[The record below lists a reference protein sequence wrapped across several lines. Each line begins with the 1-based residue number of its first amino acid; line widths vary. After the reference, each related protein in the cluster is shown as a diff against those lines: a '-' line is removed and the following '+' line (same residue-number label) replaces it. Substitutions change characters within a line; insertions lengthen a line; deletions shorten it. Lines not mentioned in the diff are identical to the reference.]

1 MNKQKSQGEYLY
13 NFLYTLFKRKFLIVA
28 TFITTFT
35 GIIFGTYLVLPL
47 WKATAKV
54 RVQYSPKQQL
64 TMFEDITTPGITVP
78 GVNPANDVVQMLTSR
93 ELAEKVVTLFWLDK
107 LLEKRDYSPE
117 SNREIIRWH
126 INNFLIDNPKRF
138 LQSLGI
144 LSEKPT
150 NYFAMAVEEF
160 QKDLEDIGLEEN
172 TTVVNVAV
180 WGESPEI
187 STAMTNSLIQ
197 LLLEKNLV
205 ASKTPIDE
213 TIKLTEKQMEK
224 AEQDL
229 RIAQERLRQFKE
241 KSRLVLYNEEASIL
255 LQRLDKYEAELHSM
269 VSSLESMRI
278 EKSADHPDVKS
289 LETRI
294 NEYRKI
300 IIPGIRRDLAS
311 LPLKEVEL
319 TKLNQELK
327 TRGDLYS
334 TLKMKILELEV
345 LKDASIGDLELKVI
359 DHASVY
365 SYVKPDWPRWIINMP
380 LGFIA
385 SILVSLGF
393 VFFLEYWNSSF
404 NSVKDIEESIPLPV
418 FGSVPKFGFLKKQR
432 LIRAL
437 TIKTSKNS
445 QRTLSFKASDQRC
458 IELLAHYDPLAN
470 ALYLSSRKL
479 TNKLFLITSAGKSEG
494 KSTIA
499 AVLSKI
505 LTLRGKRVLLIEANL
520 RTPSFEHILKIKR
533 DRGLVDYYLGYSDL
547 KDVIVN
553 INGIDVIFAGD
564 PSAHHID
571 PFEIFSSDRME
582 TLLEYAKTNYDLIL
596 LDSPCIKWFKDPLIL
611 TALSESVILIVEANH
626 TPKRVV
632 VMATEKI
639 KSAGG
644 QIKGI
649 ILNKQTKYVPS
660 ILQDFI
666 SSL

>member
-13 NFLYTLFKRKFLIVA
+13 NFLYTIFKRKYLIVA
-28 TFITTFT
+28 IFITTFV

-47 WKATAKV
+47 WKATAKI
-54 RVQYSPKQQL
+54 RVQYSPKEQL
-64 TMFEDITTPGITVP
+64 TMFEDITTPGTAVP
-78 GVNPANDVVQMLTSR
+78 GVNPANDVVQILISR
-93 ELAEKVVTLFWLDK
+93 ELAEKVVKIFGRDK
-107 LLEKRDYSPE
+107 LLEKRDHSPE
-117 SNREIIRWH
+117 STREIIRWY
-126 INNFLIDNPKRF
+126 INDFLIDKPKKF

-144 LSEKPT
+144 LSETPK
-150 NYFAMAVEEF
+150 NYLAMAVEEL

-187 STAMTNSLIQ
+187 STAMTNTIIQ
-197 LLLEKNLV
+197 LLLEKNLM

-213 TIKLTEKQMEK
+213 TIKLTQKQLEK
-224 AEQDL
+224 ADQDL

-241 KSRLVLYNEEASIL
+241 KSKLVLYSEEASIL

-269 VSSLESMRI
+269 VSNLESMKI
-278 EKSADHPDVKS
+278 EKSEDHPEVKS

-294 NEYRKI
+294 DEYKKI
-300 IIPGIRRDLAS
+300 IIPGIKRDIAS

-319 TKLNQELK
+319 TNLNQELK
-327 TRGDLYS
+327 ARDDLYY
-334 TLKMKILELEV
+334 TLKKKILELEV
-345 LKDASIGDLELKVI
+345 LKNSSIGDLELKVI
-359 DHASVY
+359 DPASVY
-365 SYVKPDWPRWIINMP
+365 SYVKPDWPRWIINIP

-404 NSVKDIEESIPLPV
+404 NSVKEIEENISLPV

-432 LIRAL
+432 LTHAL
-437 TIKTSKNS
+437 KIKTFKNS
-445 QRTLSFKASDQRC
+445 EHTLSFKASYQRC
-458 IELLAHYDPLAN
+458 TELLAHYDSLAD
-470 ALYLSSRKL
+470 ALYLSSGKL

-499 AVLSKI
+499 AILGKI

-533 DRGLVDYYLGYSDL
+533 DKGLVDYYLEYSDL
-547 KDVIVN
+547 KDIIVS

-611 TALSESVILIVEANH
+611 TSLSESVILIVEANH
-626 TPKRVV
+626 TPKRVI
-632 VMATEKI
+632 VMAIEKI